1 MIADGQRSNEGV
13 ERNELSPSQAE
24 LCAVGLGRVIARVWT
39 AVAARVPVG
48 YEDEAGFHLVMKSP
62 MR

>member
-1 MIADGQRSNEGV
+1 MIADGQRPNEGV
-13 ERNELSPSQAE
+13 EHTELAPSQAE
-24 LCAVGLGRVIARVWT
+24 FCAVGLGRLIARVWA

-62 MR
+62 LR